1 MLRINTHSDLV
12 NRMAYAGYGTS
23 HYGARDYFEILG
35 YPRQLTIDNYLAKFE
50 RDPLGGRIVE
60 FPPDETWR
68 DTPTV
73 KDGRDKDA
81 VDDTPFANAWSDFAE
96 AKRVYHYC
104 QRVDTLCGIG
114 RFGILLIGIAGG

>member
-1 MLRINTHSDLV
+1 MNEFVKELLTLNARSVLTDRLALGN
-12 NRMAYAGYGTS
+12 YGTS
-23 HYGARDYFEILG
+23 FGGARDYFEILG
-35 YPRQLTIDNYLAKFE
+35 YPRQLRVEDYLAKFE

-81 VDDTPFANAWSDFAE
+81 NDDTPFANAWSGLAE
-96 AKRVYHYC
+96 RLRVYHYC
-104 QRVDTLCGIG
+104 QRADTLCGIG
-114 RFGILLIGIAGG
+114 RF